1 MVWPLKISFQGHLT
15 TQLLKQRCTLYF
27 NEIRL
32 GRRIDKELQYEKVC
46 SRIMCI
52 PPLYFRNCIW
62 RDTFFCLVWELC
74 GVIDMKYD
82 HASMETL
89 QLVWSKKLLFFD
101 GFWAA
106 RQAGFSDSPK
116 CANSC
121 KVAAQGSNVQEDNLS
136 SFHARPKNDSYRSV
150 QSYFGIHSCKTCI
163 STISIAKGPSKNR
176 QAMGRLRRVEGEPFG
191 EECVRSV

>member
-82 HASMETL
+82 HACIDGDFAVGMV
-89 QLVWSKKLLFFD
+89 QKAAFFRW
-101 GFWAA
+101 FL
-106 RQAGFSDSPK
+106 
-116 CANSC
+116 
-121 KVAAQGSNVQEDNLS
+121 GS
-136 SFHARPKNDSYRSV
+136 ATGRI
-150 QSYFGIHSCKTCI
+150 FG
-163 STISIAKGPSKNR
+163 
-176 QAMGRLRRVEGEPFG
+176 
-191 EECVRSV
+191 